1 MRRCVAEAPGR
12 RFAAADDFGYHQ
24 TNTGP
29 REVTM
34 AVADSGGISFI
45 DALRGRVDDI
55 LDNCT
60 RCGECVRACPMIE
73 PAGLDPE
80 DAVDIV
86 VGVLDL
92 LAGGPGSK
100 DAERWAQ
107 VCTNS
112 GKCIPA
118 CDDGVNPRFMVNMA
132 RITAK
137 AKVGPDV
144 IRRGAQQ
151 YFTSMARSTRTIAR
165 LLLPPEVLARI
176 SRPLRAADEYDEGP
190 EIVFYTGCNVIKTP
204 HIALLVLE
212 VLDALG
218 VRYEVMG
225 GNALCCGIQQ
235 FKRGD
240 AKTAGRVSFNTIERL
255 SRPGAGRVIAWCPSC
270 QIQMAEVA
278 MPAYQDSFGA
288 VPFDMNPIAEF
299 FAERLD
305 DLCRLFVH
313 PVNKRVALQERSALP
328 NVMAAIKKVL
338 GAIPGLELIELDVPV
353 LSTQASHLSVLPE
366 FKAKLRE
373 REFAA
378 AASAGVTTFASIF
391 HACHRELITYQPEV
405 SFELIN
411 FMELIG
417 ESMGIHI
424 PDLYKRLRLIGDI
437 DAMIAD
443 STDLIAA
450 HGLDLD
456 TVRDVLAQDMAG
468 GG

>member
-1 MRRCVAEAPGR
+1 
-12 RFAAADDFGYHQ
+12 
-24 TNTGP
+24 
-29 REVTM
+29 M
-34 AVADSGGISFI
+34 AVAESGRVSFL
-45 DALRGRVDDI
+45 DALHGRVEDI

-60 RCGECVRACPMIE
+60 RCGDCVRACPMVE

-80 DAVDIV
+80 NAVDIA
-86 VGVLDL
+86 GGILDL
-92 LAGGPGSK
+92 LSGGEGRK

-118 CDDGVNPRFMVNMA
+118 CDYGINPRFMVNMA
-132 RITAK
+132 RVAAK
-137 AKVGPDV
+137 AKLGDDAV
-144 IRRGAQQ
+144 RRGAQQ
-151 YFTSMARSTRTIAR
+151 YFMSMSRGTRVISR
-165 LLLPPEVLARI
+165 LLLPPETLARI
-176 SRPLRAADEYDEGP
+176 SPKLRAPHEYDDAP
-190 EIVFYTGCNVIKTP
+190 PDIVFYTGCNVVKTP

-212 VLDALG
+212 VLDALD

-225 GNALCCGIQQ
+225 GNAICCGIQQ

-255 SRPGAGRVIAWCPSC
+255 SRPGAARVVAWCPSC
-270 QIQMAEVA
+270 QIQMQEVA
-278 MPAYQDSFGA
+278 MPAWQEAVGA

-305 DLCRLFVH
+305 DLRRMFVH

-328 NVMAAIKKVL
+328 NVMAAIKRVL
-338 GAIPGLELIELDVPV
+338 GAIPGLELVEFDVPV
-353 LSTQASHLSVLPE
+353 LSTQASHLSVLPA

-378 AASAGVTTFASIF
+378 AAAAEVTTFASIF

-417 ESMGIHI
+417 ESMGIDI
-424 PDLYKRLRLIGDI
+424 PDLYKRLRLIDDI

-443 STDLIAA
+443 SADLIAA

>member
-1 MRRCVAEAPGR
+1 M
-12 RFAAADDFGYHQ
+12 AAG
-24 TNTGP
+24 GLP
-29 REVTM
+29 REPISAITERDTGLREVAM
-34 AVADSGGISFI
+34 AVADTGGISFL
-45 DALRGRVDDI
+45 DALHGRVEDI

-60 RCGECVRACPMIE
+60 RCGDCVRACPMVE

-80 DAVDIV
+80 NAVDIV
-86 VGVLDL
+86 EGILDL
-92 LAGGPGSK
+92 LSGGTGTK

-112 GKCIPA
+112 GRCIPA
-118 CDDGVNPRFMVNMA
+118 CDYGINPRFMVNMA
-132 RITAK
+132 RIAAK
-137 AKVGPDV
+137 AKLGDDAV
-144 IRRGAQQ
+144 RRGAQQ
-151 YFTSMARSTRTIAR
+151 YFTSMARSTRVIAR
-165 LLLPPEVLARI
+165 LLLPPDVLARI
-176 SRPLRAADEYDEGP
+176 SPKLRAADEYDETP
-190 EIVFYTGCNVIKTP
+190 DIVFYTGCNVIKTP

-212 VLDALG
+212 VLDALA

-305 DLCRLFVH
+305 DLRRLFVH

-338 GAIPGLELIELDVPV
+338 GAIPGLSWSN
-353 LSTQASHLSVLPE
+353 STCRCSARRRATSPSCPSS
-366 FKAKLRE
+366 RPNC
-373 REFAA
+373 
-378 AASAGVTTFASIF
+378 ASASSRRPLRPGSQRSRRSSTPAIAS
-391 HACHRELITYQPEV
+391 
-405 SFELIN
+405 
-411 FMELIG
+411 
-417 ESMGIHI
+417 
-424 PDLYKRLRLIGDI
+424 
-437 DAMIAD
+437 
-443 STDLIAA
+443 
-450 HGLDLD
+450 
-456 TVRDVLAQDMAG
+456 
-468 GG
+468 